1 MEYTD
6 NMVKR
11 LKRIEGQVGGVLRMI
26 AEEKNCKDVV
36 SQLSAIRSA
45 VDKTIALIVATNLE
59 QCLMEEMAS
68 EGDTK
73 KRIEEAVNLL
83 VKSH

>member
-1 MEYTD
+1 MEYT
-6 NMVKR
+6 NNIVKR
-11 LKRIEGQVGGVLRMI
+11 LKRVEGQVGGVLRMI
-26 AEEKNCKDVV
+26 NEEKNCKDVV

-59 QCLMEEMAS
+59 QCLLEEQVA
-68 EGDTK
+68 GRDTK
-73 KRIEEAVNLL
+73 KLVEEAVALL